1 MKNLF
6 LTNSEETKSEYK
18 EIMNQTVNAVADA
31 FDSSTAYSGPTP
43 QELQELIHS
52 ETILPEKGLGW
63 NNVLEMTKEKILP
76 NLLKTSST
84 DYMPHLHSPATLES
98 IASEVI
104 ISTFNQSMDS
114 WDQAPVA
121 TEIEV
126 EVINHLCKMY
136 GYDTKADGVFTSGG
150 SQSNQTAIILARDW
164 FCNEILKYDVKK
176 FGLPQNYQK
185 LRMYTSEISHFSME
199 KSAHILGLG
208 YQSVVKVP
216 VDKNKKMDMQ
226 IFKQLVEKDIQDGNI
241 PFLAVAT
248 IGTTDFGSIDN
259 VKEMSELCKKYNM
272 WLHADAAYGS
282 GVILSE
288 EYKHR
293 LEGINLCDS
302 ITVDFHKMFLLPI
315 SCSAVLVKDGSTFDA
330 LTIHADYLNRQEDE
344 EDGYTN
350 LVDKS
355 LQTTRRFDA
364 LKVWISFQARGK
376 DGWSKIITTSMSNA
390 QYFYQQLSNDKNF
403 EVITK
408 PEISSVVFR
417 YISEKTENTDEINK
431 KVRRQLLHNHG
442 VVIGQTVS
450 NGHVCLKFTL
460 LNPLMTHEKLDS
472 LRELICQLSKQA
484 EEN

>member
-6 LTNSEETKSEYK
+6 LTNSEETKTEYK
-18 EIMNQTVNAVADA
+18 QIMNQTVQAVADSFNA
-31 FDSSTAYSGPTP
+31 STAYSGPTP
-43 QELQELIHS
+43 QELQALIKS
-52 ETILPEKGLGW
+52 KTILPEQGLGW
-63 NNVLEMTKEKILP
+63 QKVLEMTKEKILP
-76 NLLKTSST
+76 NLLRTSST

-98 IASEVI
+98 IASEII

-126 EVINHLCKMY
+126 EVINHLCKLY
-136 GYDTKADGVFTSGG
+136 GYDEKADGVFTSGG

-164 FCNEILKYDVKK
+164 FCNEILKFDVKK
-176 FGLPQNYQK
+176 YGLPQNFQK

-216 VDKNKKMDMQ
+216 VDDKKRMD
-226 IFKQLVEKDIQDGNI
+226 ITILKQLIQKDIEEGNI

-248 IGTTDFGSIDN
+248 VGTTDFGSIDSI
-259 VKEMSELCKKYNM
+259 KEISELCKKHNM

-293 LEGINLCDS
+293 LDGINLCNS

-330 LTIHADYLNRQEDE
+330 LTIHADYLNREEDE

-364 LKVWISFQARGK
+364 LKVWMSFQIRGK

-403 EVITK
+403 EVITN

-472 LRELICQLSKQA
+472 LRQLICQLSKQA